1 MAALHLIYLI
11 SYSYS
16 RLYRLINI
24 LILLRCAVRLNLLK
38 FECRTEQ
45 ECASGGFVLR
55 CVEVL
60 SLNISSVWEAQAFP
74 LGWSSAHLL
83 MAQRTDAVKEKAEE
97 DEEKIKV
104 HYGNKQR
111 GGLGGGDPL
120 TSALCVDYR
129 QMEDWGKSP
138 LRWYQSFHCF
148 SPAMAAVHALSCL
161 TCRSTERYC

>member
-1 MAALHLIYLI
+1 MAALQLIYLI

-16 RLYRLINI
+16 SLYRLINI
-24 LILLRCAVRLNLLK
+24 LILLGCAVLLNLLK

-45 ECASGGFVLR
+45 ECVSGGFVLR

-111 GGLGGGDPL
+111 GGRGGWRPFDVG
-120 TSALCVDYR
+120 
-129 QMEDWGKSP
+129 
-138 LRWYQSFHCF
+138 
-148 SPAMAAVHALSCL
+148 AV
-161 TCRSTERYC
+161 CRL